1 MNEYEICANEY
12 FGASAWAPRDNMR
25 HPIKTVA
32 IRKPFDIA
40 FSFEAEPRILT
51 GSNTLENF
59 HQR

>member
-1 MNEYEICANEY
+1 
-12 FGASAWAPRDNMR
+12 MR